1 MRRVIRYTR
10 SQIAGIGA
18 LDKEQIRAQLHQL
31 GFDLTQP
38 IQKMRDIDSVYYVQG
53 EGKTIVPSFRV
64 TAPMEVKPAGRS
76 LAWQ

>member
-1 MRRVIRYTR
+1 MRKVVRYTR
-10 SQIAGIGA
+10 SQIAGSGA

-64 TAPMEVKPAGRS
+64 KTPIEAKPVGRS

>member
-1 MRRVIRYTR
+1 MRRVIRYTY
-10 SQIAGIGA
+10 SQITGRGA
-18 LDKEQIRAQLHQL
+18 LDKEQIRAQLGQL

-38 IQKMRDIDSVYYVQG
+38 IQRKTDIDSVYYIQG

-64 TAPMEVKPAGRS
+64 TTPIEVTPAGRS

>member
-18 LDKEQIRAQLHQL
+18 LDKEQIRAQLHQF

-38 IQKMRDIDSVYYVQG
+38 IQRKTDIDSVYYIQG
-53 EGKTIVPSFRV
+53 EGKTITPSFRV
-64 TAPMEVKPAGRS
+64 KTPIEAKPAGRS